1 MTKYAKAIKAELA
14 MELSKQGSS
23 LAEFEAGL
31 AALNTGEGVLKIA
44 NAGAGML
51 QGYMNKGLDFGVG
64 TVGSL
69 PEMALKGSL
78 ASGAMAGLTL
88 DEMDQSVDSIN
99 KALAKEREKIH
110 LVRRVTENL
119 KREHGIY

>member
-44 NAGAGML
+44 NEGSKML

-64 TVGSL
+64 TMSSI

-78 ASGAMAGLTL
+78 AGGAMAGLTL

>member
-31 AALNTGEGVLKIA
+31 ATLNTGEGVLKIA
-44 NAGAGML
+44 NEGSKML

-64 TVGSL
+64 TMSSI

-78 ASGAMAGLTL
+78 AGGAMAGLTL